1 MLHDHRRARPAGVA
15 GGRRGCRAVGRSGHP
30 PPVMHPG
37 SRPPA
42 TLRTGAP
49 AAATNQRTRAPIA
62 VVCIINRLAIYPSM
76 GAVARSAKTAR
87 VQCIGDR
94 ARRDSAVRPELID
107 HRSNVRSEPVSRGA
121 CRFAALGA
129 VIQHLPGTV
138 PAPLCPLAKQHA
150 SLASVFIRHR
160 HPKMAPI
167 KRASCSGHA
176 LDQMGVAILSF
187 HLLVCARVAR
197 PVECGLA

>member
-1 MLHDHRRARPAGVA
+1 MFARALSPDRLHVRQ
-15 GGRRGCRAVGRSGHP
+15 
-30 PPVMHPG
+30 
-37 SRPPA
+37 
-42 TLRTGAP
+42 
-49 AAATNQRTRAPIA
+49 AATIA
-62 VVCIINRLAIYPSM
+62 TAAST
-76 GAVARSAKTAR
+76 KTAR
-87 VQCIGDR
+87 IQCIGDR
-94 ARRDSAVRPELID
+94 ARRDSAIRPELIN

-167 KRASCSGHA
+167 KRAGAVHAGAAPGTPSIRWAWQSSRSICS
-176 LDQMGVAILSF
+176 F
-187 HLLVCARVAR
+187 AR
-197 PVECGLA
+197 G